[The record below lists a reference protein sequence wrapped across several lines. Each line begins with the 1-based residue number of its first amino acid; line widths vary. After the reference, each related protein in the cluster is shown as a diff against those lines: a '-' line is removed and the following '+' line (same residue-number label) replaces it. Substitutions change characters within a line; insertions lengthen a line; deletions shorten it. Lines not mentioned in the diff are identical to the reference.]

1 MFLYFYG
8 LERRFFIDQSNADAK
23 DIITEVRRLISL
35 YPENHSVKRY
45 LGEFLD
51 IATLAETGSEALEPI
66 FERQGWELPFS
77 LKYAIGARLI
87 REKT

>member
-8 LERRFFIDQSNADAK
+8 LERRFFVDQSNADAK
-23 DIITEVRRLISL
+23 DIIAEVQRLVSL

-51 IATLAETGSEALEPI
+51 IATLAETEFDALEPT
-66 FERQGWELPFS
+66 FERQGWE
-77 LKYAIGARLI
+77 RLCQVVDP
-87 REKT
+87 TQLHA